1 MQVVLLKV
9 FLRHIRYIVIWA
21 SEILQMD
28 LDISPELVVFSE
40 DGNNRDLKLL
50 Y

>member
-9 FLRHIRYIVIWA
+9 FLRLIRYIVIWA

-40 DGNNRDLKLL
+40 HCNDGNFKVTC
-50 Y
+50 